1 MSWEAPVLGLML
13 GVGVLLGFQGFAAMT
28 NRSLPDAA
36 RRKGMW
42 RLNAGVTLAVV
53 SMVANRPRG
62 AASSRRTSP
71 A

>member
-28 NRSLPDAA
+28 NRALPDAL

-42 RLNAGVTLAVV
+42 KLNAGITLAVV
-53 SMVANRPRG
+53 SMIAILHVSG
-62 AASSRRTSP
+62 G
-71 A
+71 

>member
-28 NRSLPDAA
+28 DRSLPDGR

-42 RLNAGVTLAVV
+42 KFNAGVTLAVV
-53 SMVANRPRG
+53 SMVAMLHVARG
-62 AASSRRTSP
+62 
-71 A
+71 

>member
-13 GVGVLLGFQGFAAMT
+13 GVGVLLGFQGISAMT
-28 NRSLPDAA
+28 DRSLPDRV

-53 SMVANRPRG
+53 SMVAILHVSG
-62 AASSRRTSP
+62 G
-71 A
+71 

>member
-28 NRSLPDAA
+28 DRSLSDVA

-42 RLNAGVTLAVV
+42 KLNGGVTLAVV
-53 SMVANRPRG
+53 SMVAMLHVAG
-62 AASSRRTSP
+62 G
-71 A
+71 